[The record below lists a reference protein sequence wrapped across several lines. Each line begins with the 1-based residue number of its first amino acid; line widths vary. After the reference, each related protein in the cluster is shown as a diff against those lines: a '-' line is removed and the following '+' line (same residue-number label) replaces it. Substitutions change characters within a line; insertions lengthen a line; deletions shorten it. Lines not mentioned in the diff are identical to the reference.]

1 MKFGIERKGF
11 DEAFRALKD
20 LGKFQKEDDK
30 RKHLT
35 EWAGKIENSA
45 RKLCNDPKGKRIK
58 VEVNSDGNL
67 NAVITD
73 KESLDCLINAIDEQK
88 KSMEFA
94 TKTIF
99 EQWTTQLQIR
109 KKEFDST

>member
-11 DEAFRALKD
+11 DEAFKALKD
-20 LGKFQKEDDK
+20 LGKYGTEDDK
-30 RKHLT
+30 RKHLR
-35 EWAGKIENSA
+35 EWASKIEKSA
-45 RKLCNDPKGKRIK
+45 RKLCNDPEGHRIK
-58 VEVNSDGNL
+58 IELGNDGKL
-67 NAVITD
+67 NAVIKD

-109 KKEFDST
+109 KKEFNKT